1 LNRGAHLLGA
11 RGAVASGPPS
21 AALAGSEKVLIGLG
35 ANVGDPLVQLRAAV
49 QALGGVVEDLAWSS
63 VYRSAPVGYS
73 EQPDF
78 LNLVCGGRCRLE
90 AGALLSELKRI
101 ERRLGREPSFRNA
114 PRPIDLDLLAVGDR
128 VIRAECLEVPH
139 PRLHERA
146 FVLAPLAELDPGWR
160 HPLRGATAAEMLR
173 ETDPA
178 AGACR
183 VGPLFPSG
191 GGPARG

>member
-11 RGAVASGPPS
+11 HGAAESGPPS
-21 AALAGSEKVLIGLG
+21 AAPAASEKVLIGLG
-35 ANVGDPLVQLRAAV
+35 ANVGDPLGQLRVAV
-49 QALGGVVEDLAWSS
+49 HALGSVVEDLAWSS

-78 LNLVCGGRCRLE
+78 LNLVCVGSCRLDP
-90 AGALLSELKRI
+90 GALLSELKRI

-114 PRPIDLDLLAVGDR
+114 PRRIDLDLLAVGNR
-128 VIRAECLEVPH
+128 VVRTDGLEVPH

-146 FVLAPLAELDPGWR
+146 FVLSPLAELDPGWR
-160 HPLRGATAAEMLR
+160 HPLCGATAAEMLR

-178 AGACR
+178 AGAGR
-183 VGPLFPSG
+183 VGPLFPPG
-191 GGPARG
+191 AGPLRG